1 MAKRNPEKD
10 KLIAEILREKGAPHL
25 ADYIEMFGSDNTNPW
40 FWRGSN
46 EKTEEFY
53 KKCVEEKHPWDFYMD
68 APPEKAEL

>member
-1 MAKRNPEKD
+1 MAKTTEQD
-10 KLIAEILREKGAPHL
+10 KLLAEVVRGSGFPQL
-25 ADYIEMFGSDNTNPW
+25 AAYIEMFGAKNTNPW

-46 EKTEEFY
+46 EKTEAFY